1 MKKKIV
7 IISSIVAG
15 VIVLCICIGFIV
27 SNNNKPHVTVSS
39 VETAVTIP
47 SVDVT
52 ETSLKNTP
60 TPATGG
66 TTTAKTVTNT
76 PSPVASDPVSG
87 TTSGNEEN
95 QNSDPEQN
103 AGGSNENASQTS
115 ENSNE
120 PTEATKSSNGTA
132 EPTSASTESE
142 TQETET
148 TVSETT
154 VEETVT
160 ETTVEETEPEPT
172 EPEPQTEYK
181 TVTVNWRATD
191 FDNNTYNGTISG
203 VGVHRDPGSS
213 WKYDNKSQVVSQ
225 VETAIN
231 NTIPGGFDN
240 CVSYSYN
247 F

>member
-66 TTTAKTVTNT
+66 TTTAKNVTNT
-76 PSPVASDPVSG
+76 PSPAASDPVSG
-87 TTSGNEEN
+87 TTYGNEGN

-120 PTEATKSSNGTA
+120 PTKATQSSNGTA

-181 TVTVNWRATD
+181 TVTVTWRATD
-191 FDNNTYNGTISG
+191 FDNNEYHGTISE
-203 VGVHRDPGSS
+203 VGVHRDPGCS
-213 WKYDNKSQVVSQ
+213 WDYDNVSD
-225 VETAIN
+225 VKARIEADIDA
-231 NTIPGGFDN
+231 TIPGGWDE
-240 CVSYSYN
+240 CASYGYI